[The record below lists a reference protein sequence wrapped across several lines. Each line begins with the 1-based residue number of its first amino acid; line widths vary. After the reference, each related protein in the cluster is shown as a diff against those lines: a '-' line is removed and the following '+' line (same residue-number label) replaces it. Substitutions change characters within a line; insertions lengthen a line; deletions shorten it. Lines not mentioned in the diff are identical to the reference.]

1 MNNQDYV
8 RQFHEKFGLTIN
20 RRPTWPSDED
30 VQLRRKL
37 VEEELSELLTAF
49 SEKDIVAVADALG
62 DLLYVVLGAGVTFG
76 LDMDPIVDEI
86 HRSNMTK
93 MWEDGTVCK
102 NEYGKVVK
110 PPTYEPARL
119 EEALER
125 QSVRAD
131 IREEAEQ
138 KRQEGL
144 SNCQHLHYMGWDP
157 FGRSLC
163 GVCQKLL
170 DPVEDVEAEVMKKSK
185 LIIQLENEKGK
196 KAPNAQLV
204 DQLAFEASQI
214 ENRLAAHWLSVE
226 EHQKAIV
233 SKLSEASLILDFT
246 KTYPADPSS
255 KQKHI
260 FGVLNLFRDRLDDD
274 KLKEMVTAEMQKLM
288 LLTNSE

>member
-30 VQLRRKL
+30 VELRQKL

-93 MWEDGTVCK
+93 MWEDGTIRK

-119 EEALER
+119 EEVLER
-125 QSVRAD
+125 QSMRAD

-157 FGRSLC
+157 FGRSQC

-170 DPVEDVEAEVMKKSK
+170 DPIEDVEAEVMKKSK
-185 LIIQLENEKGK
+185 IIGQLENEKGK
-196 KAPNAQLV
+196 KTPNMKLV
-204 DQLAFEASQI
+204 DQLASEASQI
-214 ENRLAAHWLSVE
+214 ENRLAAHWLSIE

-233 SKLSEASLILDFT
+233 SKISEASLVINFT

-260 FGVLNLFRDRLDDD
+260 FGALSLFRDRLDDD
-274 KLKEMVTAEMQKLM
+274 KLKEKVTAEMQKLM